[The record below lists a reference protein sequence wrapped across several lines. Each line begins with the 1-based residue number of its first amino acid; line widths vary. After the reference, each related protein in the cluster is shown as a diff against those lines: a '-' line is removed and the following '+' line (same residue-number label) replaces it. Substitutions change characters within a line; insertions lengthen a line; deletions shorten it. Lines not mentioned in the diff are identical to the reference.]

1 MHELCVGFQISPSA
15 QHTFDQVNANVL
27 LLHFSLLV
35 WLKIIL
41 LNRDRKAESD
51 IVEWRLQELLV
62 GKTDQG

>member
-1 MHELCVGFQISPSA
+1 MHELYVGFQISPSTR
-15 QHTFDQVNANVL
+15 HTFDQVNVL

-51 IVEWRLQELLV
+51 IVEWKLQELLV